1 MNDIYTNPIH
11 FTTIWCFI
19 RKKRRIFFLN
29 SILPLTSNTMLVWF
43 ENFHSRPEVWGL
55 SVQIKIQITC
65 YIVNV
70 IYMYWEPHDW
80 YHKAFN
86 PLRMKTTLYLFL
98 RGNKSLLY
106 HQIGNR
112 NFFIFITIQWN
123 LMFCQLLCRQDKIWT
138 FGNPFQSKKLPICT
152 RIVIFNLC
160 ICCQFEDSQ
169 IISPKIKF
177 LWAIATFNYDK
188 WGLIFCSIFFSFFW
202 YIIQNF

>member
-1 MNDIYTNPIH
+1 MTFYTNPIH
-11 FTTIWCFI
+11 FTTICFI
-19 RKKRRIFFLN
+19 RFFFFFPQFN
-29 SILPLTSNTMLVWF
+29 SSTDVKHNVGVIQKFSQPPRGLRFIGADKNPDYML
-43 ENFHSRPEVWGL
+43 
-55 SVQIKIQITC
+55 

-86 PLRMKTTLYLFL
+86 PLRTKTTLYLFL

-169 IISPKIKF
+169 IILPKINSYEPSQHS
-177 LWAIATFNYDK
+177 TMTNE
-188 WGLIFCSIFFSFFW
+188 GSFFAV
-202 YIIQNF
+202 YFSLSFGT